1 MRLAVHY
8 AGWLLALVTGAC
20 GSSAVPRRGP
30 AAHTGATRAII
41 DDAGRSVTVAVPARR
56 IVSLAPSITELLFA
70 LGVGDQVVGRTTW
83 CHYPAAALAV
93 ADVGDGLN
101 PDVEAVAALQPDL
114 VLLYRSALTEVA
126 ARQLHM
132 LGIPAAILR
141 HDRIEDVS
149 RTARLLGGLTGAEA
163 QGDSVARELD
173 SVLAAGPVGGGG
185 IPPRVAFVV
194 WDTPPIVIGGGS
206 YLDELTHLA
215 GGDNVFGDVRS
226 ASATVS
232 LESIAARDPDWIAI
246 LTDNASSSKP
256 PSWSRR
262 PEWQVVRAVREGRF
276 LYLSG
281 DLFGH
286 PSPRAP
292 LAVTTLRRQLRTA
305 P

>member
-1 MRLAVHY
+1 
-8 AGWLLALVTGAC
+8 
-20 GSSAVPRRGP
+20 VPRRGP
-30 AAHTGATRAII
+30 ATQTGATRTIT
-41 DDAGRSVTVAVPARR
+41 DDAGRTVTISVPARR

-83 CHYPAAALAV
+83 CEYPAAALAV
-93 ADVGDGLN
+93 EDVGDGLN
-101 PDVEAVAALQPDL
+101 PDVEVVAARRPDL
-114 VLLYRSALTEVA
+114 VLLYRSSLTEVA
-126 ARQLHM
+126 ARQLQA

-149 RTARLLGGLTGAEA
+149 RTARLLGSLTGAEVK
-163 QGDSVARELD
+163 GDSLARALD
-173 SVLAAGPVGGGG
+173 AVLAAGPVRSGSAR
-185 IPPRVAFVV
+185 PRVAFVV

-206 YLDELTHLA
+206 YLDELTRLA

-246 LTDNASSSKP
+246 LTDSASTSKL
-256 PSWSRR
+256 PSWARR
-262 PEWQVVRAVREGRF
+262 PEWQVVRAVRDGRF

-292 LAVTTLRRQLRTA
+292 LAVTTLRRQLRIA